1 METAAP
7 APNMSFFVTSVG
19 SGDGGN
25 LGGLVGADKHCQTL
39 AAAVGAGD
47 RTWRA
52 YLSAHSESSGNAT
65 AGTDVVARAAAGGTQ
80 AAFARYRIG
89 EGPWFNARGEQI
101 AKDLREL
108 HAESSSLAQ
117 VAAVDEKGR
126 RSPITSATS

>member
-1 METAAP
+1 MKLHRSLVVSGIAALASIGAGCRRTVMDTAAP

-39 AAAVGAGD
+39 AAAAGAGD

-52 YLSAHSESSGNAT
+52 YLSAHSEPSGNAT
-65 AGTDVVARAAAGGTQ
+65 AGTDLVARAAAGGTQ

-89 EGPWFNARGEQI
+89 EGPWF
-101 AKDLREL
+101 
-108 HAESSSLAQ
+108 
-117 VAAVDEKGR
+117 
-126 RSPITSATS
+126 